1 MKTRLLFSCLLAF
14 LYVSCTGSPTP
25 PVKDAPAHTVVPGVS
40 SPVQPGKTTRPDQK
54 DGEGK
59 TSVGQRVEPVAPFVP
74 AAPGKRV
81 ARVSVPGNYVALTF
95 DDGPSASLTP
105 RVLDIL
111 NEYGARATFFVL
123 GENAVR
129 NKSLLSRAAAE
140 GHELGSHTWS
150 HIKLTGSSQEKICS
164 EIERT
169 NAVIAEATGKRPLV
183 MRPPYGATNAG
194 IVNLMDSR
202 FGMSSILW
210 DVDTRDWQH
219 PGVDV
224 VVRRAVGNAR
234 PGSIIL
240 VHDIHA
246 STLAAVEGIVSG
258 LQARGF
264 KLVTV
269 SQLMELG
276 RRAAGQGAA
285 PLAPAAAPP
294 VPAPAVVAGGGAAA
308 ALSLNPAEKKAPV
321 VTLPPAEGSGSTSI
335 GTLPPAPLAPEGSE
349 GAQGGSSISG
359 AR

>member
-1 MKTRLLFSCLLAF
+1 MQTP
-14 LYVSCTGSPTP
+14 GS
-25 PVKDAPAHTVVPGVS
+25 S
-40 SPVQPGKTTRPDQK
+40 SSVQPGKTIRPDQR
-54 DGEGK
+54 GAEEK
-59 TSVGQRVEPVAPFVP
+59 TPVGQEVVPVAPFVP

-123 GENAVR
+123 GENAAR
-129 NKSLLSRAAAE
+129 NKSILSRAAAE
-140 GHELGSHTWS
+140 GHEIGSHTWS
-150 HIKLTGSSQEKICS
+150 HIKLTGSSREKICS
-164 EIERT
+164 EMERT
-169 NAVIAEATGKRPLV
+169 NAVIAEAIGKRPSV

-194 IVNLMDSR
+194 IVSLMDSR

-276 RRAAGQGAA
+276 RRAAAQGAA
-285 PLAPAAAPP
+285 PAAAVPPTVANQSVVMPDAPASAAAAPSAP
-294 VPAPAVVAGGGAAA
+294 LPAASSVSAGGSAAI
-308 ALSLNPAEKKAPV
+308 SPISPSSAEKKVPAV
-321 VTLPPAEGSGSTSI
+321 ALPPAEGSGSTSI

-349 GAQGGSSISG
+349 GTQGGSSISG
-359 AR
+359 IQAE